1 MRRKTSGVLKGS
13 CLLVLLVVGGRGFA
27 AGASSPDESL
37 EARNLKTALQA
48 EFEASGAAMR
58 DELSHAA
65 EGDALG
71 AALAAQTMREHRSRF
86 LDLQR
91 RWERLTSSL
100 TPATAEALRDPFAP
114 DVLATRM
121 KVASAER
128 VARDS
133 SEESGRPRWDLYSRK
148 ARGEEGEGN
157 QDAAASARPE
167 WGMYGAHPEAPVR
180 ERGGAPSRNRG
191 AQALDE
197 EIRAAL
203 PPERPFLVYRDPL
216 AAHSATEP

>member
-1 MRRKTSGVLKGS
+1 MRRKTSRVLKGS
-13 CLLVLLVVGGRGFA
+13 CLLVLLLVGGRGFA
-27 AGASSPDESL
+27 DGASSPEESS
-37 EARNLKTALQA
+37 EARNLKRALQA

-58 DELSHAA
+58 DELSHAV

-71 AALAAQTMREHRSRF
+71 AALAAQTVREHRARF
-86 LDLQR
+86 LDLRR
-91 RWERLTSSL
+91 RWERLTTPL

-114 DVLATRM
+114 DVSIRRM

-133 SEESGRPRWDLYSRK
+133 SEEGGRPRWDLYSRE
-148 ARGEEGEGN
+148 AGGEEREGN
-157 QDAAASARPE
+157 QEAAASARPE
-167 WGMYGAHPEAPVR
+167 WGMYGAHAEARVR
-180 ERGGAPSRNRG
+180 ERGGAPSLNRG

-203 PPERPFLVYRDPL
+203 PPERPFLVYRNPL